1 MKYTEKQ
8 EYAWRSVL
16 TNNAYRNILFD
27 GGARSGKT
35 KVLIDYIFARAFQFP
50 GAKQLVARKHR
61 VRAKNSVWNDTIKKY
76 ISQHPEMKGRL
87 FHVVDSELKIY
98 FANGSEIQVVG
109 LDNAERVERIR
120 GTEYCTIYLNE
131 ATELTFQTMNEVVTR
146 LSQRVY
152 DSAGREAV
160 PKLLLDCN
168 PRGPRHWLYSVGV
181 KQVDPETEEPLPGA
195 HLWKRV
201 HWSAY
206 DNKENLSAETI
217 EILENLPETQKQRML
232 YGKWV
237 SSEGQ
242 VYADFDESVHVVKP
256 FAIPADW
263 TRVRAIDFGYTNPFV
278 CLWGALDHDGRL
290 YIYRE
295 LYERGVLTSVHA
307 ETIKRLSSG
316 ERYLTTVADHDAEE
330 RAELNKNGVPTEAAR
345 KNVQL
350 GIQEVQKRLKERR
363 IFFFPSCK
371 RLLSEIDSYT
381 WLPATEERNAKEEPR
396 KLDDHAMDAMRY
408 MVMAVGDE
416 WEKSIKNKLR
426 RCFK

>member
-1 MKYTEKQ
+1 M
-8 EYAWRSVL
+8 
-16 TNNAYRNILFD
+16 
-27 GGARSGKT
+27 
-35 KVLIDYIFARAFQFP
+35 
-50 GAKQLVARKHR
+50 
-61 VRAKNSVWNDTIKKY
+61 
-76 ISQHPEMKGRL
+76 
-87 FHVVDSELKIY
+87 
-98 FANGSEIQVVG
+98 
-109 LDNAERVERIR
+109 
-120 GTEYCTIYLNE
+120 
-131 ATELTFQTMNEVVTR
+131 
-146 LSQRVY
+146 
-152 DSAGREAV
+152 
-160 PKLLLDCN
+160 
-168 PRGPRHWLYSVGV
+168 
-181 KQVDPETEEPLPGA
+181 
-195 HLWKRV
+195 
-201 HWSAY
+201 
-206 DNKENLSAETI
+206 
-217 EILENLPETQKQRML
+217 
-232 YGKWV
+232 

-307 ETIKRLSSG
+307 ETIKRLSGG
-316 ERYLTTVADHDAEE
+316 ERYLLTVADHDAEE

-381 WLPATEERNAKEEPR
+381 WLPASEERNAKEEPR

-408 MVMAVGDE
+408 MVMAVGYE